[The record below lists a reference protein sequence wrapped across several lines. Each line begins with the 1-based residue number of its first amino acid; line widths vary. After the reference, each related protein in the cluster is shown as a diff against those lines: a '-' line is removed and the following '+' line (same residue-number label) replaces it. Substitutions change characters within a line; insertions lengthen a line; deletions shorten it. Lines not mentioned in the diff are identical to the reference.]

1 MVGKLR
7 QFTALY
13 SNGGH
18 VKTYAPGDSLIGRQ
32 NTETNWQEKI
42 VRKTKAKLKKNR
54 YRRIILLILL
64 VLSFDAAKKLYITS
78 YGDGHLKKSGFKV

>member
-18 VKTYAPGDSLIGRQ
+18 VKTDAPGDSLIGRQ
-32 NTETNWQEKI
+32 NTETNWQEKNSQEDKSE
-42 VRKTKAKLKKNR
+42 VLKK
-54 YRRIILLILL
+54 IDIE
-64 VLSFDAAKKLYITS
+64 
-78 YGDGHLKKSGFKV
+78 G

>member
-42 VRKTKAKLKKNR
+42 VRKTKAKFK
-54 YRRIILLILL
+54 
-64 VLSFDAAKKLYITS
+64 KKLIS
-78 YGDGHLKKSGFKV
+78 KDNFIGFISVVF